1 MNAENLTTALNDLVE
16 YLNDSQLGYQQCSDV
31 VKDSKLSNLFS
42 ALSMKRKNMAQE
54 LAEKVR
60 LLGKAPKEGGSVTG
74 AAHRLFVDLK
84 GALTGGNVDSIINE
98 VKRGENTMINRYKEV
113 LREKLP
119 EDWHRVLSVHLSQF
133 EQDLAS
139 MDEISVMKT

>member
-31 VKDSKLSNLFS
+31 VKDSMLSNLFS

-54 LAEKVR
+54 LAEKIK
-60 LLGKAPKEGGSVTG
+60 LLGEAPKEGGSVTG

-113 LREKLP
+113 LREQLP
-119 EDWHRVLSVHLSQF
+119 EDWHRVLSAHLSQF
-133 EQDLAS
+133 EQDLVS
-139 MDEISVMKT
+139 IDETSVK